1 VILLRDTNNTV
12 GGIVRQV
19 FSPIFAG
26 SSVICCPSF
35 DPGIFWSLLHNHSFT
50 WYYAAPTMH
59 QLILQ
64 TGRDDN
70 YIDKKTGTCPYSLRM
85 IANAAGGLL
94 PSLANDMMK
103 TFGANVSLVML
114 FMLTTFFDDTNQEP
128 VIYMLVV

>member
-1 VILLRDTNNTV
+1 
-12 GGIVRQV
+12 V

-103 TFGANVSLVML
+103 TFGANVSLVVL
-114 FMLTTFFDDTNQEP
+114 FCVDDLFLILRIKNLY
-128 VIYMLVV
+128 IYACSLNCSAALVGIVTI